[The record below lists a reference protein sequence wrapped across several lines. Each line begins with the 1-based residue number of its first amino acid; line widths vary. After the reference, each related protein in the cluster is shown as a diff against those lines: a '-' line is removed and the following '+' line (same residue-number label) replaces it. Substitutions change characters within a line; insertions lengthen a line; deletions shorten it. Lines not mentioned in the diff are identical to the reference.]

1 MLKYTIAER
10 IVDRMEALQL
20 NATQLASRSGITY
33 NSINNY
39 IRGLNEPS
47 CTNIVALATALQ
59 CTTDYLLGVEDR
71 SLALSKA
78 HNKAEQLAVKA
89 AKLSLELQALERSL
103 R

>member
-10 IVDRMEALQL
+10 IVDRMEALHL
-20 NATQLASRSGITY
+20 NAKQLASRSGITY

-47 CTNIVALATALQ
+47 CTNIVALAAALQ
-59 CTTDYLLGVEDR
+59 CTTDYLLGIEDK
-71 SLALSKA
+71 SVALSKA
-78 HNKAEQLAVKA
+78 HDKVEHLAAKAT
-89 AKLSLELQALERSL
+89 KLSLELQALERSL